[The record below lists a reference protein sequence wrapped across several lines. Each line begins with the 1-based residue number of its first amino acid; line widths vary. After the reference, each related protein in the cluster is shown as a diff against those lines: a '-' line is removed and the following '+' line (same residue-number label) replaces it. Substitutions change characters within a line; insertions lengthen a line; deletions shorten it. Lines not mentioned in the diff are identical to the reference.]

1 MFKYYLCMGEMQ
13 IVLESVKPLCL
24 GDRAAVF
31 QTERDLADIC
41 YSIEARIVLPEGK
54 LIYSSADYQVYE
66 NGTEQYR
73 VFSGSRN
80 RIVLK
85 RSKEAP
91 CHSWIYVD
99 EESLQELQSVLVT
112 RYLALEEPFLSC
124 HAFLLH
130 ASLIRWGTH
139 GIAFTAPSGIGKSTQ
154 AELWRQYQG
163 ADVLNGDRALLRN
176 TGQEIR
182 AYGSVFAG
190 SSGIYRNESVRLSA
204 VIVLEQAAENEL
216 TQLWGGEGIF
226 TAVQPDSLKSMEFGI
241 CRTAIEGA
249 SDYAGACSG
258 VFAAVQTGCR
268 GSGIGEAGA
277 RENYADGTVIS
288 GFRKHIM

>member
-1 MFKYYLCMGEMQ
+1 MGEMH

-73 VFSGSRN
+73 VFSGSRD

-85 RSKEAP
+85 RSKKAP

-176 TGQEIR
+176 AGQEIR

-216 TQLWGGEGIF
+216 TQLWGARAFSRLYSQILSNPWSSEFVERLSKELQIMLER
-226 TAVQPDSLKSMEFGI
+226 VPVYLLRCRPD
-241 CRTAIEGA
+241 
-249 SDYAGACSG
+249 AGA
-258 VFAAVQTGCR
+258 VELVKQELERITQTER
-268 GSGIGEAGA
+268 
-277 RENYADGTVIS
+277 
-288 GFRKHIM
+288 

>member
-73 VFSGSRN
+73 VFSGSRD

-91 CHSWIYVD
+91 CHSRIYAD
-99 EESLQELQSVLVT
+99 EETLQELQSVLVT

-176 TGQEIR
+176 AGQEIR

-216 TQLWGGEGIF
+216 TQLWGARAFSRLYSQILSNPWSSEFVERLSKELQIMLER
-226 TAVQPDSLKSMEFGI
+226 VPVYLLRCRPD
-241 CRTAIEGA
+241 
-249 SDYAGACSG
+249 AGA
-258 VFAAVQTGCR
+258 VELVKQELERITQTER
-268 GSGIGEAGA
+268 
-277 RENYADGTVIS
+277 
-288 GFRKHIM
+288 